1 MNLCNE
7 FHNDMDFTLTINLFK
22 RLSFTILMN
31 LIIGMNCITVMGNG
45 YLDGDEF
52 TKVIYFYQGEGFQ
65 GVYEFS

>member
-1 MNLCNE
+1 MKFHHFNE
-7 FHNDMDFTLTINLFK
+7 FNHWDELHN
-22 RLSFTILMN
+22 
-31 LIIGMNCITVMGNG
+31 CNG